1 MKKKICIIHSVLS
14 CIFILMLYIPTCVR
28 NTGYTSIDG
37 SFHASGY
44 NLSYGGYMDEFGWI
58 AVGSIIVLVASAFT
72 KFYYL
77 TIAPAVINLFVIV
90 FKYNDVQG
98 ISNVHISEDFVVIL
112 IIIIAICI
120 LLNSIWA
127 IIDYLLLKNNS
138 PKTIVMQK
146 TSQSNADELKKFK
159 ELLDSGIIT
168 QEEFDEK
175 KKQLLNL

>member
-1 MKKKICIIHSVLS
+1 MKKKICIIHSILS

-37 SFHASGY
+37 SFHAGGY
-44 NLSYGGYMDEFGWI
+44 DLSYGGYMDEFGWI
-58 AVGSIIVLVASAFT
+58 AIGSIIVLLALAFT

-77 TIAPAVINLFVIV
+77 TVAPAIINLFVIV

-98 ISNVHISEDFVVIL
+98 ISNVHISEDFVVTL

-127 IIDYLLLKNNS
+127 IVDYLLSVHKNN
-138 PKTIVMQK
+138 TLK
-146 TSQSNADELKKFK
+146 TSQGNADELKKFK
-159 ELLDSGIIT
+159 DLLDSGVIT
-168 QEEFDEK
+168 QEEFDTK
-175 KKQLLNL
+175 KNQLLNL